1 MIFKSIK
8 TGGIP
13 RVLIAI
19 LGGPGVCRPVLQV
32 LTLFQTKKCHFPH
45 RFKTW
50 PVRNYVTI
58 TVRRLTLKRFL
69 KTHFEFAYM
78 IYSRSSLENHT
89 RIQTKSGKSLC
100 PFSNQNGEKTI
111 PFGAA
116 HTLSQG
122 GMAYA
127 RLQATT
133 SASEHGQNRNI
144 FVC

>member
-13 RVLIAI
+13 GVLIGI
-19 LGGPGVCRPVLQV
+19 LGGRAVFRPVLQV

-69 KTHFEFAYM
+69 KPHFEFGCVH
-78 IYSRSSLENHT
+78 IL
-89 RIQTKSGKSLC
+89 
-100 PFSNQNGEKTI
+100 P
-111 PFGAA
+111 
-116 HTLSQG
+116 
-122 GMAYA
+122 
-127 RLQATT
+127 
-133 SASEHGQNRNI
+133 
-144 FVC
+144 